1 MKKSLKSIMNDLGIS
16 SQVLDATKPIK
27 KPTHFNSV
35 KRNIPMI
42 PNYNMS
48 SDILFL
54 PKTSDGYKYLLV
66 ITDLATDNFDCEPLK
81 NKDSK
86 TVLKAMTKIFE
97 TSKYIKKPYASFS
110 TDAGSEFKDVV
121 DKYLYD
127 NNIYHKKALPGRHTQ
142 QANVE
147 SLNRILGRILNNY
160 MSEKELE
167 TGHIYTNWLEI
178 LHTVIK
184 KINDFRKK
192 PMPDNIYDQIYPN
205 FEIVGKKIKTKNKSE
220 SKKISINNLFD
231 GKTDGHIYEETSPKY
246 NVGQMVYRKLDK
258 PKNMLGHNQA
268 TEKFKEGDVRWEIN
282 EPRKIKRILYFNTQP
297 YYRYI
302 LNDVPNVSYPESELR
317 PSLDEE
323 EKYIIQSIKSKKK
336 IKGKIYYEI
345 KWKGYSKTTWE
356 PRSELIK
363 DIPDLINE
371 YESKA

>member
-1 MKKSLKSIMNDLGIS
+1 MNDLGIS

-35 KRNIPMI
+35 KNNIPMI

-54 PKTSDGYKYLLV
+54 PKTPDGYKYLLV

-110 TDAGSEFKDVV
+110 TDAGAEFKDVV

-167 TGHIYTNWLEI
+167 TGQIYTNWLEI
-178 LHTVIK
+178 LPTVIK
-184 KINDFRKK
+184 ELNAYREKS
-192 PMPDNIYDQIYPN
+192 MPDNIYDQRYPN
-205 FEIVGKKIKTKNKSE
+205 FEIVGKKVKTKNKSE

-258 PKNMLGHNQA
+258 PKNMLGHNQT
-268 TEKFKEGDVRWEIN
+268 TENFREGDVRWEIN

-345 KWKGYSKTTWE
+345 KWKDYSKTTWE

-371 YESKA
+371 YELKA